1 MSSRPVGRNRRRRKI
16 VRSMKKTFI
25 NVVFAPARI
34 PRIKGD
40 TLELIMKMC
49 EAAALSFAAALVLH
63 IAVPDAVKT
72 GVVVFC
78 GIVFAVL
85 LLAIKLSDYQEKI
98 EQYRYYGF
106 RI

>member
-1 MSSRPVGRNRRRRKI
+1 MSSKRRRNARRRKV
-16 VRSMKKTFI
+16 VRGMKKTFI

-34 PRIKGD
+34 PKIKGD
-40 TLELIMKMC
+40 TLQFIMKLC
-49 EAAALSFAAALVLH
+49 EIAALSFAAALVLH
-63 IAVPDAVKT
+63 IAAPEMIRT

-78 GIVFAVL
+78 GVIFAVL
-85 LLAIKLSDYQEKI
+85 LFMIKLSDYQEKI